1 MITASHLQKL
11 DLLGLVQPAD
21 DAAED
26 EYLFSH
32 TLVQE
37 AVYHSLLHNDRKELH
52 RAVGEVL
59 EEELG
64 DEAEKRAAVL
74 AYHFF
79 QAEEYVKAVKYYRM
93 AGEAAMRRYAMPE
106 ALDMIERALQIAL
119 DTGQVSPALYRAC
132 GLVHE
137 TLGSF
142 EAAARQYEEAL
153 VHARPNGDRQA
164 EWQALLDLGMLWASR
179 SYSVTGRYFREALEL
194 AQKMEQPEILAYS
207 LNRVGNWH
215 TNVDRPYEARTYHL
229 KALEIFESLND
240 RCGLAETLD
249 FLGVSYL
256 LGADF
261 DQSTQYYRR
270 AIDLFRQVDDRKSL
284 VSALAT
290 SVMLSPGFVTGT
302 ILSPEGVR
310 LPQLRQVAEEA
321 VELAHQISWR
331 SGEAYSLFTLGYA
344 YEAEGNLGEALKY
357 AHQALNIAEQIS
369 HHQWIC
375 STSALLGVIYT
386 TLCDLGQS
394 LKYLRSGFEL
404 AQEVGSIHWTRTIG
418 GLYAL
423 ALMDDQ
429 RLEEA
434 EAILDRALDPDTPA
448 QTLGQR
454 TAWYARAELALRRGD
469 HHTALQRA
477 ERLESD
483 LIYRQP
489 GRMPIRLSL
498 MRGKVLTALGDWSG
512 AEASLLAGAQ
522 EARTHVAHFVLRECL
537 GELARLYRASG
548 RPEEAE
554 RYLKEYLAL
563 SREMAQ
569 SIEDP
574 DLRDGFVER
583 SAARI
588 RSPHPPLTSGGN
600 VAAGS

>member
-1 MITASHLQKL
+1 MIAASHLQKL

-74 AYHFF
+74 AFHFH
-79 QAEEYVKAVKYYRM
+79 QAEQFEKALKYYHM

-119 DTGQVSPALYRAC
+119 ETGKVSPALYRAC

-142 EAAARQYEEAL
+142 DAAARRYEEAL
-153 VHARPNGDRQA
+153 IQARPIGDRQA

-179 SYSVTGRYFREALEL
+179 SYSATGRYFREALEL
-194 AQKMEQPEILAYS
+194 AQKMDQPEILAYS
-207 LNRVGNWH
+207 LNRMGNWH
-215 TNVDRPYEARTYHL
+215 TNVDRPYEAQTYHK
-229 KALEIFESLND
+229 KALEIFESLHD
-240 RCGLAETLD
+240 RCGIAETLD
-249 FLGVSYL
+249 FLSVSFL

-261 DQSTQYYRR
+261 NQSAQYYQR
-270 AIDLFRQVDDRKSL
+270 AIELFRLVDDRKSL

-290 SVMLSPGFVTGT
+290 SVMLSPGFVTDT
-302 ILSPEGVR
+302 IISPDSVR
-310 LPQLRQVAEEA
+310 LSQVRQVAEEA
-321 VELAHQISWR
+321 VELARQISFR
-331 SGEAYSLFTLGYA
+331 SGEAYALFTLGFA
-344 YEAEGNLGEALKY
+344 YESEGNLGNALKV
-357 AHQALNIAEQIS
+357 AHQALHIAEQIS

-375 STSALLGVIYT
+375 STSSLLGVIYT
-386 TLCDLGQS
+386 TLCDLEQS
-394 LKYLRSGFEL
+394 MKYLQSGFEL
-404 AQEVGSIHWTRTIG
+404 AQEVESNHWIRTIG
-418 GLYAL
+418 GLYAH
-423 ALMDDQ
+423 ALIEDQ

-434 EAILDRALDPDTPA
+434 EAILNHALDQDTPA

-454 TAWYARAELALRRGD
+454 SAWCARAELALARGD
-469 HHTALQRA
+469 LQTALQRV

-483 LIYRQP
+483 LIYREP

-498 MRGKVLTALGDWSG
+498 TRGKVLAALQDWSG

-522 EARTHVAHFVLRECL
+522 TARTHGARADLRLCL
-537 GELARLYRASG
+537 AELTCLYRASS
-548 RPEEAE
+548 RPDEAE
-554 RYLKEYLAL
+554 RCSAEYLAL
-563 SREMAQ
+563 SQEMAQ
-569 SIEDP
+569 TIEDP
-574 DLRDGFVER
+574 NLRAGFFER
-583 SAARI
+583 STARI
-588 RSPHPPLTSGGN
+588 R
-600 VAAGS
+600 V